1 MKYCFDSDHESD
13 LKAALEKLFAK
24 LGQQCDKSL
33 EMNQSTVRDNMRLT
47 STDIVS
53 FKSAMNP
60 GKVAL

>member
-1 MKYCFDSDHESD
+1 
-13 LKAALEKLFAK
+13 
-24 LGQQCDKSL
+24 
-33 EMNQSTVRDNMRLT
+33 MNQSTVRDNMRLT